1 MKTNM
6 KNIIVCFVTAFVLI
20 TIISVP
26 ISANPFIT
34 VASDSE
40 YDVLEKGE
48 ILLDDNKKIY
58 ISCNS
63 RGEYEFLFENKKLC
77 KERIIDG
84 SVEKEYL
91 KTCEKAVV
99 DSKDK
104 AIDIVKQVFADQCKE
119 GKGWFL
125 GSSLYMKIEAY
136 YSTKST
142 SYGIGYKVNYVVAR
156 STVSNGT
163 VIDTKYLN
171 TSAWSTSEY
180 GTAFGQTRNINIL
193 SASNPYYDY
202 GMSGYPYLI
211 SGMDL
216 AANLNINAHRPSGSS
231 YNYIVEALIF
241 RN

>member
-1 MKTNM
+1 MFRNERRKR
-6 KNIIVCFVTAFVLI
+6 
-20 TIISVP
+20 
-26 ISANPFIT
+26 
-34 VASDSE
+34 E
-40 YDVLEKGE
+40 GE

-77 KERIIDG
+77 KERII
-84 SVEKEYL
+84 
-91 KTCEKAVV
+91 
-99 DSKDK
+99 
-104 AIDIVKQVFADQCKE
+104 
-119 GKGWFL
+119 
-125 GSSLYMKIEAY
+125 
-136 YSTKST
+136 
-142 SYGIGYKVNYVVAR
+142 
-156 STVSNGT
+156 
-163 VIDTKYLN
+163 YLN